1 MISTCG
7 LYRVKLH
14 YGTFPVSMFE
24 RRGNLVKFL
33 PRSRPSPRILR
44 SLIVIPKLSRSKF
57 FNENSFIVHF
67 DTALT
72 QS

>member
-24 RRGNLVKFL
+24 RRREGTLL
-33 PRSRPSPRILR
+33 
-44 SLIVIPKLSRSKF
+44 
-57 FNENSFIVHF
+57 NSFPAV
-67 DTALT
+67 ALVLE
-72 QS
+72 S